1 MSTLVENVNKVV
13 AANAAIKSALAAKGV
28 DTSDYQRLSQAAEKI
43 ALITGLRVDEGGLY
57 AEYEYIES

>member
-13 AANAAIKSALAAKGV
+13 TANAAIKSALAAKGV
-28 DTSDYQRLSQAAEKI
+28 DTSDYSKLSQAAEKI